1 MGVFIKEMLAFES
14 VTTTARA
21 SMDLPIGIESSPL
34 KTQLHLAKIFL
45 GDSSTVHQHHV
56 GVGVNGQ
63 LVGCNR
69 EGEESWMRH
78 VHWAK
83 DLSLRLVNIN
93 HKIANL
99 MKYLMIKENN
109 LIFATITNIGRN
121 EELLAWFSPKL
132 VEELGIPFLT
142 PANIQGYQRYVC
154 HICHRIFTNPN
165 PLKIHLAFQCS
176 YQSPSVP
183 TRDHPFKNLLV
194 TPLPEN
200 RPLFPCRP
208 CPVRPSHIDWRRL
221 APGQPSTSLYPA
233 IVASSKIGSL
243 RRGHQCI
250 YCGKMYSR
258 KYGLKIHIRTHTGYK
273 PLKCRVC
280 LRPFGDPSNLNKHVR
295 LHAVGDTPYRC
306 DLCGKVLVRR
316 RDLERHVKSRHPN
329 SNNLGNTAENAVKI
343 NQPSRVVTIKEE
355 KM

>member
-1 MGVFIKEMLAFES
+1 MLASES

-21 SMDLPIGIESSPL
+21 SIDLPIGIESSPL
-34 KTQLHLAKIFL
+34 KTQLHLANIFL
-45 GDSSTVHQHHV
+45 DHSPNVQHHHV
-56 GVGVNGQ
+56 GVGINGQ
-63 LVGCNR
+63 LVGSNR
-69 EGEESWMRH
+69 ESEESWMRH

-83 DLSLRLVNIN
+83 DCQSQ
-93 HKIANL
+93 NL
-99 MKYLMIKENN
+99 QLMMKENN
-109 LIFATITNIGRN
+109 LVFGTIRNIGRN

-142 PANIQGYQRYVC
+142 PANIQGHQRYVC
-154 HICHRIFTNPN
+154 HICNRIFINPN

-176 YQSPSVP
+176 YQSPAGPS
-183 TRDHPFKNLLV
+183 RAHPFRNLLV

-200 RPLFPCRP
+200 HVSFPYRP
-208 CPVRPSHIDWRRL
+208 CPIRPILTPRPTHIDWHQVDTCVSS
-221 APGQPSTSLYPA
+221 GQPPLPLYPA
-233 IVASSKIGSL
+233 IVASPKIATP

-250 YCGKMYSR
+250 YCGKIYSR

-295 LHAVGDTPYRC
+295 LHAQGDTPYRC

-329 SNNLGNTAENAVKI
+329 SNSPVTPAANPVK
-343 NQPSRVVTIKEE
+343 NQPSQVITIKEE